1 MALDYST
8 VISRVYDNWTY
19 RRHHNRNGNSKTTSI
34 KYLEIPIG
42 DTFELPVFA
51 LDAFSKNIEKHPDMD
66 MLVAPLY
73 SMGTKPNYV
82 TLNRYMKD
90 VLIECNDTHLIEL
103 GIPGDPPFKYYGT
116 HGAVFDENLKPVM
129 ICSWQILRKPSTSEE
144 RLYDY
149 FFERPLIRISPD
161 CFQAQSNPMERFI
174 AKKFPMEILSIRRV
188 NPQIPESPIRYSGS
202 YNIKIEIDVSPFILK
217 QVKYPSVSVTDN
229 DLLQIARDYIEEIKP

>member
-1 MALDYST
+1 MALDYSA
-8 VISRVYDNWTY
+8 VISRIYEDWTY
-19 RRHHNRNGNSKTTSI
+19 RRHRYGSRKTTSI

-42 DTFELPVFA
+42 DSFELPVFA

-73 SMGTKPNYV
+73 SMGAKPNYV

-103 GIPGDPPFKYYGT
+103 DIPGDPPFKYYGT
-116 HGAVFDENLKPVM
+116 HGAIFDENLKPVM
-129 ICSWQILRKPSTSEE
+129 ICSWQIQRKPSTSEE
-144 RLYDY
+144 KPYDY